1 MRGDLN
7 IHGRNT
13 VQAQKL
19 ALTQVTRIQ
28 VGVAHAVTLQQAGMA
43 GTAGPPADFSVTLA
57 GEDIRQLATCRPG
70 DESEAS
76 RSL

>member
-1 MRGDLN
+1 MQGGLN

-13 VQAQKL
+13 GWAQEL

-28 VGVAHAVTLQQAGMA
+28 VGVAHAVTVQQAVIA

-57 GEDIRQLATCRPG
+57 EEDI
-70 DESEAS
+70 
-76 RSL
+76 